1 MGGRMFMESVA
12 GSTWCAQFQAE
23 SYEILHPK
31 ANRIFT
37 LSILINVFRLN
48 QAGLIS
54 LRKETDQ

>member
-1 MGGRMFMESVA
+1 MAEPEIA
-12 GSTWCAQFQAE
+12 GFQPE